1 MLYNLLL
8 ILGSF
13 FAIPKWLLQK
23 KYRGTILMRLGL
35 RLPPPSGKS
44 SIWIHMVSMG
54 ETKIMAPIYKKLR
67 QNYPEVPIFLSTT
80 TTTGQAEAK
89 RSLPN
94 ADAYFLLPLDFSW
107 IMHRLVKRLKPQL
120 LILSESDFWL
130 NQMRAVKKQGGK
142 VILLNGK
149 LSERSAKRFSHVP
162 RFSQKL
168 FGAMDLLCAQNTEY
182 ASRISSLCPAA
193 PITVTGNLKL
203 SIPTKKLTPEE
214 KETWRKKLGL
224 TPNDKVITIGSTH
237 ENEEALILAN
247 LKTSAKILL
256 VPRHPERFAKVKK
269 FIQDLNNPQIIVV
282 DQMGVLTTCYQLS
295 ELAIVG
301 GSFQT
306 GVGGH
311 NIFEPIQ
318 ANIPVIFGPYME
330 TQKEL
335 VQLILGAKAGIQTP
349 AENLTEALAQAQL
362 LTQNVQKLAGEG
374 EEVLDRT
381 WKALELNIT
390 V

>member
-1 MLYNLLL
+1 
-8 ILGSF
+8 
-13 FAIPKWLLQK
+13 
-23 KYRGTILMRLGL
+23 MRLGL
-35 RLPPPSGKS
+35 RLPPPSAS
-44 SIWIHMVSMG
+44 PSIWIHSVSMG

-67 QNYPEVPIFLSTT
+67 EHNPQTPIFLSTT
-80 TTTGQAEAK
+80 TMTGQAEAK

-94 ADAYFLLPLDFSW
+94 ADGYFLLPLDFSW
-107 IMHRLVKRLKPQL
+107 IMNRLVKRLKPKL
-120 LILSESDFWL
+120 LILSESDFWM
-130 NQMRAVKKQGGK
+130 NQIRAVKKRGGK

-149 LSERSAKRFSHVP
+149 LSERSAKRFSHIP
-162 RFSQKL
+162 RFSKKL
-168 FGAMDLLCAQNTEY
+168 FGSMDSLCAQNTEY
-182 ASRISSLCPAA
+182 ASRISALCPAA

-203 SIPTKKLTPEE
+203 SIPTKKLTPVE
-214 KETWRKKLGL
+214 KENWRKKLGL
-224 TPNDKVITIGSTH
+224 TPSDKVITIGSTH

-247 LKTSAKILL
+247 LKTTAKILL

-269 FIQDLNNPQIIVV
+269 FAQDFPNVIVV

-295 ELAIVG
+295 EVAIVG
-301 GSFQT
+301 GSFQP

-335 VQLILGAKAGIQTP
+335 VHLILNAKAGIQTP
-349 AENLTEALAQAQL
+349 VENLTEALDHAQL

-374 EEVLDRT
+374 EAVLERT
-381 WKALELNIT
+381 WKALELNLT